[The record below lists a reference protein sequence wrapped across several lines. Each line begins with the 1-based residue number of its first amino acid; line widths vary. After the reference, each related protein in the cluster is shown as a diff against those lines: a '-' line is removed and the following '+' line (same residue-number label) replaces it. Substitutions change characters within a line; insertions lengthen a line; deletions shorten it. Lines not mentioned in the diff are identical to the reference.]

1 MFKEIYIIG
10 LGFMGASIAGAVK
23 NSAPGI
29 IIKGYDIVKNN
40 IEYCLFK
47 GIIDG
52 VADIEKGDVANPKCR
67 EEDCLIIM
75 CIPPAAIIPFFDKH
89 KNFFLNAPFI
99 TDIGSVKGAV
109 MSNAKAKNMK
119 NFVGSHPMCGSD
131 KTGPENADFTLFK
144 EKKCIVI
151 SEGEDSADKNRQ
163 NKIGRITDFWRSL
176 GMSVIFS
183 AADAHDNI
191 TAYVSHLPH
200 LIAFLLSDATLSYV
214 LKEKENS
221 AEIFG
226 FIGSG
231 FKDSTRIASSSPE
244 LWTDIF
250 LMNGE
255 NMISS
260 LEDFITSAN
269 IIKGF
274 LETGDRES
282 LNSYIKKITAERKE
296 VGI

>member
-1 MFKEIYIIG
+1 MFKEISIIG
-10 LGFMGASIAGAVK
+10 LGFMGASIAGALK
-23 NSAPGI
+23 NRIPGI
-29 IIKGYDIVKNN
+29 KIKGYDIIKNN
-40 IEYCLFK
+40 VEHCFSK

-52 VADIEKGDVANPKCR
+52 AADIEKGGCS

-75 CIPPAAIIPFFDKH
+75 CIPPAAIIPFLEKY
-89 KNFFLNAPFI
+89 KNYFQNAPFI
-99 TDIGSVKGAV
+99 TDIGSVKGAI

-119 NFVGSHPMCGSD
+119 NFIGSHPMCGSD
-131 KTGPENADFTLFK
+131 KTGPKNADFTLFNG
-144 EKKCIVI
+144 KKCIVI
-151 SEGEDSADKNRQ
+151 KEGEDLTDKSRLY
-163 NKIGRITDFWRSL
+163 KIGKISEFWKSL
-176 GMSVIFS
+176 GMGVIFS
-183 AADAHDNI
+183 TADAHDNI
-191 TAYVSHLPH
+191 TAYTSHLPH

-214 LKEKENS
+214 LKEKES
-221 AEIFG
+221 FAGISG

-255 NMISS
+255 NIIAS
-260 LEDFITSAN
+260 LEGFIASAN
-269 IIKGF
+269 TIKGF

-282 LNSYIKKITAERKE
+282 LNSIIKKITDERKE